1 MDPRATIRI
10 WLKEDIL
17 FIKKVGKP
25 VETIQ
30 LIGRMKEMVSP
41 ALQKELVSPGVSFL
55 NREEYN
61 NFMENVFFAPSI
73 E

>member
-25 VETIQ
+25 VETIP
-30 LIGRMKEMVSP
+30 LISSMKEMVSP

-61 NFMENVFFAPSI
+61 NFMENVFFVPSI